1 MTTQHARARTALV
14 PPPSSRARRLTAA
27 LAAGV
32 IGVGLLAA
40 ATPAQ
45 ANGTHFFCPDNTQ
58 PYIPVAEVEAFTPGD
73 TVTGLSVTSGT
84 TPEEFSGTYIG
95 YIDDG
100 IGLGK
105 DLLLF
110 KLSSP
115 VIDGTAGLKPAGI
128 WAGMSGSPVS
138 RDGRLIG
145 SVSYS
150 LNADNLPIAGI
161 TPAEYMKSI
170 GTTAVSTTA
179 NLKVTRTNLKVSSSG
194 IKAAGTTLVG
204 STLSQVKTVNV
215 AGGAGEKLNAFTNRT
230 FARTATS
237 AKAGIMRSGRLMPA
251 AAVSSDVNDPLV
263 AGGTVAALYGS
274 ADLVSG
280 AIGTVTAVCGD
291 TVWAFGHPMSLNGK
305 TSLYLANASTALIV
319 PDGTGSV
326 GSYKQVSKFGPPIGM
341 ITEDRQVGIRGTI
354 GATKGYGIDVAV
366 QNPAGTQVGSY
377 HGDLAYQSLSGAAI
391 AYLVGQAAINQLDQ
405 YGSGT
410 GEVTWTIDYRRADD
424 STGSLTNSQVVA
436 DPGFFPDAIGTP
448 AANDAAAIAGN
459 EFEDV
464 TITGVSVTVKLLSA
478 DSFSYKSSAVQV
490 QAKSGSWSSL
500 DGKRLKAGKTYS
512 LRPQYTVKKNGR
524 NAGKVSGT
532 AVSVKLKSTARKS
545 GTFAF
550 NPVNQP
556 TESCVSLPS
565 GETVCEEF
573 AGTSTDGVESF
584 DDLIAILDD
593 EQSDSAVEGVL
604 HYKLKKGSTT
614 RSFEWTGPGVV
625 TDSAEAMFTIKA

>member
-1 MTTQHARARTALV
+1 MTTQFARARSALV
-14 PPPSSRARRLTAA
+14 PPSSSRARRFAAA

-32 IGVGLLAA
+32 IGAGLLAA

-58 PYIPVAEVEAFTPGD
+58 PYVPVAEVEAFTAGD
-73 TVTGLSVTSGT
+73 TVTGLSVTHGT
-84 TPEEFSGTYIG
+84 APEAFSGTYVG

-110 KLSSP
+110 KLSSA
-115 VIDGTAGLKPAGI
+115 VIDGTGGLKAAGI
-128 WAGMSGSPVS
+128 WAGMSGSPVYK
-138 RDGRLIG
+138 DGRLIG

-179 NLKVTRTNLKVSSSG
+179 NLKVTKANLKVSASG
-194 IKAAGTTLVG
+194 VKAAGTALVG

-215 AGGAGEKLNAFTNRT
+215 AGGAGEKLNAFANRT
-230 FARTATS
+230 FARTSRT
-237 AKAGIMRSGRLMPA
+237 AKASIMRSGQLMPA
-251 AAVSSDVNDPLV
+251 AAMSSDVTAPLV

-274 ADLVSG
+274 ADLIAG

-291 TVWAFGHPMSLNGK
+291 TVWAFGHPMSLIGR

-319 PDGTGSV
+319 PDGTGLV
-326 GSYKQVSKFGPPIGM
+326 GSYKQVSKFGAPVGM
-341 ITEDRQVGIRGTI
+341 ITEDRMVGIRGTV
-354 GATKGYGIDVAV
+354 GATKGYGIDITVK
-366 QNPAGTQVGSY
+366 NPAGTQVGAY
-377 HGDLAYQSLSGAAI
+377 HGDLAYQALSGSAI
-391 AYLVGQAAINQLDQ
+391 AYLIGQAAIDQLDQ
-405 YGSGT
+405 YSSGT
-410 GEVTWTIDYRRADD
+410 GEVTWTINYRRADA
-424 STGSLTNSQVVA
+424 STGSITNSQVVA
-436 DPGFFPDAIGTP
+436 DPNWFPDAIGTP
-448 AANDAAAIAGN
+448 AANDAAAISDN

-464 TITGVSVTVKLLSA
+464 TITGVTVTVKLLSA
-478 DSFSYKSSAVQV
+478 DSFSYKASAVQLHSR
-490 QAKSGSWSSL
+490 SGPWVSL
-500 DGKRLKAGKTYS
+500 DGKRLKAGRTYS

-524 NAGKVSGT
+524 SAGKVNGS

-550 NPVNQP
+550 YPVNQP
-556 TESCVSLPS
+556 TESCVTLPS

-573 AGTSTDGVESF
+573 DGTSTDGVESF
-584 DDLIAILDD
+584 DDLIAVLDD
-593 EQSDSAVEGVL
+593 VQSDSAVEGIL

-614 RSFEWTGPGVV
+614 RSFAWTGPGVV
-625 TDSAEAMFTIKA
+625 TDSAVAIFTIKA

>member
-1 MTTQHARARTALV
+1 MTTHSPRVRTALV
-14 PPPSSRARRLTAA
+14 APPSSRARRLTAA

-58 PYIPVAEVEAFTPGD
+58 PYIPVAEVEAFTAGD
-73 TVTGLSVTSGT
+73 TVTGLSVTQGT
-84 TPEEFSGTYIG
+84 TPEAFSGTYIG

-115 VIDGTAGLKPAGI
+115 VIDGTGGLKAAGI

-138 RDGRLIG
+138 KDGRLIG
-145 SVSYS
+145 AVSYS

-170 GTTAVSTTA
+170 GTTAVSTAA
-179 NLKVTRTNLKVSSSG
+179 NLKVTRANLKVSDSG
-194 IKAAGTTLVG
+194 IKAAGTGLVG
-204 STLSQVKTVNV
+204 ATLSQVKTVNV

-230 FARTATS
+230 YARTTRS
-237 AKAGIMRSGRLMPA
+237 ARADIMRSGELMPA

-274 ADLVSG
+274 ADLIAGGV
-280 AIGTVTAVCGD
+280 GTVTAVCGD

-319 PDGTGSV
+319 PDGTGFV
-326 GSYKQVSKFGPPIGM
+326 GSYKQVSRFGPPIGM
-341 ITEDRQVGIRGTI
+341 ITEDRTAGIRGTI
-354 GATKGYGIDVAV
+354 GATRGYGIDVTV
-366 QNPAGTQVGSY
+366 QNPAGTPVASY
-377 HGDLAYQSLSGAAI
+377 HGDLAYQALSGAAI
-391 AYLVGQAAINQLDQ
+391 AYLVGQSAINQLDQ
-405 YGSGT
+405 YSSGT

-424 STGSLTNSQVVA
+424 STGSFTNSQVVA
-436 DPGFFPDAIGTP
+436 DPNWFPDAIGTP

-464 TITGVSVTVKLLSA
+464 TITGVTVTVKLLSA
-478 DSFSYKSSAVQV
+478 DAFSYTSSAVLV
-490 QAKSGSWSSL
+490 RTKSGSWISL
-500 DGKRLKAGKTYS
+500 DGKRLKAGNSYS
-512 LRPQYTVKKNGR
+512 LRPQYTVRKNGR
-524 NAGKVSGT
+524 NAGKVSGA

-550 NPVNQP
+550 SPLNQP
-556 TESCVSLPS
+556 TESCVTLPS
-565 GETVCEEF
+565 GDIVCEEF
-573 AGTSTDGVESF
+573 EGTSTDGVESF
-584 DDLIAILDD
+584 DDLVAVLDD
-593 EQSDSAVEGVL
+593 VQPDSAVEGVL
-604 HYKLKKGSTT
+604 HYRLKKGSTT
-614 RSFEWTGPGVV
+614 RVFDWTGPGAVSG
-625 TDSAEAMFTIKA
+625 SAEAMFTIRT

>member
-14 PPPSSRARRLTAA
+14 PPSSSRARRLTAA

-40 ATPAQ
+40 ATPAH

-58 PYIPVAEVEAFTPGD
+58 PYVPVAEVEAFTPGD
-73 TVTGLSVTSGT
+73 TVTGLSVTHGT

-95 YIDDG
+95 YIDNG

-115 VIDGTAGLKPAGI
+115 VIDGTAGLKAAGI

-138 RDGRLIG
+138 KDGRLIG

-161 TPAEYMKSI
+161 TPAEYMRSI

-179 NLKVTRTNLKVSSSG
+179 KLKVTKANLKVSASG

-230 FARTATS
+230 FARTARS
-237 AKAGIMRSGRLMPA
+237 ARAGIMRSGQLMPA
-251 AAVSSDVNDPLV
+251 AAMDSDLDAPLV

-274 ADLVSG
+274 ADLIAG
-280 AIGTVTAVCGD
+280 AVGTITAVCGD

-319 PDGTGSV
+319 PDGTGLV

-354 GATKGYGIDVAV
+354 GATTGYGIDVTV
-366 QNPAGTQVGSY
+366 QNPAGTPVHSY
-377 HGDLAYQSLSGAAI
+377 HGDLAYQALSGSAI
-391 AYLVGQAAINQLDQ
+391 AYLVGQSAIDQLDQ

-424 STGSLTNSQVVA
+424 TTGSLTNSQVVA
-436 DPGFFPDAIGTP
+436 DPNFFPDAIGTP
-448 AANDAAAIAGN
+448 VANDAAAIAAN

-464 TITGVSVTVKLLSA
+464 TITGVTVTLRLLSA
-478 DSFSYKSSAVQV
+478 DSFSYKSSAVQLHSR
-490 QAKSGSWSSL
+490 SGPWVSL

-524 NAGKVSGT
+524 NAGKVTGT
-532 AVSVKLKSTARKS
+532 AVSVRLKSTARKS

-556 TESCVSLPS
+556 TESCVTLPS

-573 AGTSTDGVESF
+573 DGTSTEGVESF
-584 DDLIAILDD
+584 DDLIAVLDD
-593 EQSDSAVEGVL
+593 LQPDSAVEGVL
-604 HYKLKKGSTT
+604 HYKLKKGSTA

-625 TDSAEAMFTIKA
+625 SDSVEATFTIKA

>member
-1 MTTQHARARTALV
+1 MTTQHARARTTLV
-14 PPPSSRARRLTAA
+14 PPPSSGTRRLTAA
-27 LAAGV
+27 LAASV

-45 ANGTHFFCPDNTQ
+45 ANGIHFFCPDNTQ

-73 TVTGLSVTSGT
+73 TVTGLSVTHGT

-95 YIDDG
+95 YIDNG
-100 IGLGK
+100 IGIGK

-115 VIDGTAGLKPAGI
+115 VIDGTGGLKAAGI

-138 RDGRLIG
+138 KDGRLIG

-150 LNADNLPIAGI
+150 LNSDNLPIAGI

-170 GTTAVSTTA
+170 GTTAVGTTA
-179 NLKVTRTNLKVSSSG
+179 NLKVTGANLKVSASG
-194 IKAAGTTLVG
+194 ITAAGTALVG

-230 FARTATS
+230 FARTAMS
-237 AKAGIMRSGRLMPA
+237 AKAGVMRSGQLMPA
-251 AAVSSDVNDPLV
+251 AAMDPDLDVPLV

-280 AIGTVTAVCGD
+280 AVGTITAVCGD
-291 TVWAFGHPMSLNGK
+291 TVWAFGHPMSLTGK

-341 ITEDRQVGIRGTI
+341 ITEDRQVGIRGTL
-354 GATKGYGIDVAV
+354 GATRGYGIDVTV
-366 QNPAGTQVGSY
+366 QNPAGTPVHSY
-377 HGDLAYQSLSGAAI
+377 HGDLAYQALSGAAI
-391 AYLVGQAAINQLDQ
+391 AYLVGQSAIDQLDQ

-410 GEVTWTIDYRRADD
+410 GEVTWTINYRRADH
-424 STGSLTNSQVVA
+424 STGSLTNSQIVA
-436 DPGFFPDAIGTP
+436 DPSFFPDAIGTP
-448 AANDAAAIAGN
+448 AANDAAVIAAN

-464 TITGVSVTVKLLSA
+464 SITGVTVTVKLLSA
-478 DSFSYKSSAVQV
+478 DSFSYRSTAVQV
-490 QAKSGSWSSL
+490 QTKRGSWISL
-500 DGKRLKAGKTYS
+500 DGKRLKAGNSYS
-512 LRPQYTVKKNGR
+512 LRPQYTVRKNGR
-524 NAGKVSGT
+524 NAGKVSGS

-545 GTFAF
+545 GTFSF

-556 TESCVSLPS
+556 TESCVTLPS
-565 GETVCEEF
+565 GDTVCEEF
-573 AGTSTDGVESF
+573 DGTSTEGLQSF
-584 DDLIAILDD
+584 DDLIAVLDD
-593 EQSDSAVEGVL
+593 LQSDSAVEGLL
-604 HYKLKKGSTT
+604 HYKLKKGSTA
-614 RSFEWTGPGVV
+614 RSFEWNGPGVV

>member
-1 MTTQHARARTALV
+1 MTTQHARARTALF
-14 PPPSSRARRLTAA
+14 PPPSSRARRFSAA

-40 ATPAQ
+40 AAPAQ

-58 PYIPVAEVEAFTPGD
+58 PYVPVAEVEAFTPGD
-73 TVTGLSVTSGT
+73 TVTGLSVTHGT

-95 YIDDG
+95 YIDNG

-110 KLSSP
+110 KLSSS
-115 VIDGTAGLKPAGI
+115 VIDGTAGLKAAGI

-170 GTTAVSTTA
+170 GTTAVSPTVKLKVTRA
-179 NLKVTRTNLKVSSSG
+179 NLKVSASG
-194 IKAAGTTLVG
+194 IKAAGTALVG

-230 FARTATS
+230 FARTARS
-237 AKAGIMRSGRLMPA
+237 ARAGIMRSGQLMPA
-251 AAVSSDVNDPLV
+251 AAMDSDLDAPLV

-274 ADLVSG
+274 ADLIGG
-280 AIGTVTAVCGD
+280 AVGTITAVCGD

-319 PDGTGSV
+319 PDGTGFV

-354 GATKGYGIDVAV
+354 GATRGYGIDVTV
-366 QNPAGTQVGSY
+366 QNPAGTPVHSY
-377 HGDLAYQSLSGAAI
+377 HGDLAYQALSASAI
-391 AYLVGQAAINQLDQ
+391 AYLVGQSAIDQLDQ

-410 GEVTWTIDYRRADD
+410 GEATWTIHYRRADG
-424 STGSLTNSQVVA
+424 STGSFTNSQVVA
-436 DPGFFPDAIGTP
+436 DPYWFPDAIGTP
-448 AANDAAAIAGN
+448 AANDAAAITDN

-464 TITGVSVTVKLLSA
+464 TITGVTVTVRLLSA
-478 DSFSYKSSAVQV
+478 DSFTYKSSAVQLHSR
-490 QAKSGSWSSL
+490 SGPWVSL

-524 NAGKVSGT
+524 NAGKVTGT
-532 AVSVKLKSTARKS
+532 AVSVRLKSTARKS

-556 TESCVSLPS
+556 TESCVTLPS
-565 GETVCEEF
+565 GDTACEEF
-573 AGTSTDGVESF
+573 DGTSTDGVESF
-584 DDLIAILDD
+584 DDLIAVLDD
-593 EQSDSAVEGVL
+593 LQSDSAVEGVL
-604 HYKLKKGSTT
+604 HYRLKKGSTS
-614 RSFEWTGPGVV
+614 RRFEWTGPGVV
-625 TDSAEAMFTIKA
+625 SDSAEATFTIKA

>member
-1 MTTQHARARTALV
+1 MTTQSALARTPLV
-14 PPPSSRARRLTAA
+14 PPPPSRARRLTAA

-32 IGVGLLAA
+32 IGIGLLAA

-45 ANGTHFFCPDNTQ
+45 AADTFFCPDGTQ
-58 PYIPVAEVEAFTPGD
+58 PYVPVAEVEAFTAGD
-73 TVTGLSVTSGT
+73 AVTGLSVTQGT
-84 TPEEFSGTYIG
+84 TPEAFSGTYIG
-95 YIDDG
+95 YIDNG

-110 KLSSP
+110 KLSSA
-115 VIDGTAGLKPAGI
+115 VIDGTGGLKAAGI
-128 WAGMSGSPVS
+128 WAGMSGSPVYK
-138 RDGRLIG
+138 DGRLIG

-170 GTTAVSTTA
+170 GTTALSTMAKVKVTRA
-179 NLKVTRTNLKVSSSG
+179 NLKVSASG
-194 IKAAGTTLVG
+194 IGAAGTALVG

-215 AGGAGEKLNAFTNRT
+215 AGGAGEKLNTFTNRT

-237 AKAGIMRSGRLMPA
+237 AKAAIMRSGQLMPA
-251 AAVSSDVNDPLV
+251 AAMDSDLDAPLV

-274 ADLVSG
+274 ADLIAG
-280 AIGTVTAVCGD
+280 AVGTVTVVCGD
-291 TVWAFGHPMSLNGK
+291 TVWAFGHPMSLSGK

-319 PDGTGSV
+319 PDGTGFV
-326 GSYKQVSKFGPPIGM
+326 GSYKQVSRFGAPVGM
-341 ITEDRQVGIRGTI
+341 ITEDRLVGIRGTI
-354 GATKGYGIDVAV
+354 GATKGYGIDVTV
-366 QNPAGTQVGSY
+366 QNPSGTQVGAY
-377 HGDLAYQSLSGAAI
+377 HGDLAYQALSGAAI
-391 AYLVGQAAINQLDQ
+391 AYLIGQAAIGQLDQ

-424 STGSLTNSQVVA
+424 STGSLSNSQVVA

-448 AANDAAAIAGN
+448 AANDAAAITNN

-464 TITGVSVTVKLLSA
+464 TITGVTVALKLLSA
-478 DSFSYKSSAVQV
+478 DSFSYTSSAVQLHS
-490 QAKSGSWSSL
+490 KSGPWVSL

-524 NAGKVSGT
+524 NAGKVTGS
-532 AVSVKLKSTARKS
+532 AMSVRLKSTARKS

-556 TESCVSLPS
+556 TESCVTLPS
-565 GETVCEEF
+565 GDTVCEEF
-573 AGTSTDGVESF
+573 VGASTDGAESF
-584 DDLIAILDD
+584 DDLIAVLDD
-593 EQSDSAVEGVL
+593 LQSDSAVEGLL
-604 HYKLKKGSTT
+604 HYKLKKGSTA

-625 TDSAEAMFTIKA
+625 TDSVQAMFTIKA